1 MEKKIN
7 KTALK
12 LFLFTILMVGCAKQ
26 ERMNNE
32 YVMQIKNVGL
42 RRGVFVRRYKL
53 TSDYGRNES
62 FSSEI
67 LKRFIKEILEP
78 NYLFI
83 QDAYNR
89 GFHKESVI
97 QQKIKDYRIN
107 LLAGNHPIQFEKMTI
122 LKEEL
127 RDFYMKKSV
136 KYDIDLV
143 RTNSYSMADSIYK
156 SILSGKNIEY
166 PKQEEPGFSFPQ
178 YLQYK
183 DVTYG
188 ERLHPDI
195 FSTLIKM
202 KQGEISEPIYT
213 APIWTIIKL
222 NKKRENKELQ
232 SFDSMEKE
240 LVIQG
245 QAIFKYERQK
255 QLVNDLREKYQPS
268 TRTELYHPLISAYTF
283 KDNHGWI
290 DKNKLNQ
297 SYLTATFVQIND
309 DAISLAHFISSFNQ
323 ANQFSQLPELTA
335 KDLSH
340 FADDYIAQ
348 YLLYLDAL
356 EKGVDQNTLIKDQ
369 LENKEH
375 RILLTKYLKEEI
387 AQKVVIS
394 DDDARKHYENNRNKW
409 KAKYED
415 VASLVKNDLKNKLL
429 LEKKNELVNKL
440 RKKYKLR
447 YNETLLIEV
456 AEKLTNEKKLKNKE
470 VIKQ

>member
-1 MEKKIN
+1 MEKQISKI
-7 KTALK
+7 ALN
-12 LFLFTILMVGCAKQ
+12 LFFIAVLIFGCAKQ

-53 TSDYGRNES
+53 TSDHGRNES

-107 LLAGNHPIQFEKMTI
+107 LLAGNHPIHFEKMTI

-178 YLQYK
+178 YLQYN
-183 DVTYG
+183 DIIYG
-188 ERLHPDI
+188 EMLHPNI
-195 FSTLIKM
+195 FPQLIKM

-245 QAIFKYERQK
+245 QAIFKYKKQQ
-255 QLVNDLREKYQPS
+255 QLVNELRKKYLTS
-268 TRTELYHPLISAYTF
+268 VRTEFYQPLISAYVL
-283 KDNHGWI
+283 KDSHGWI

-297 SYLTATFVQIND
+297 SDLTATFLHINN
-309 DAISLAHFISSFNQ
+309 DAISLSHFISSFNQ
-323 ANQFSQLPELTA
+323 ANQFSRLSELTE

-356 EKGVDQNTLIKDQ
+356 EKRVDQNILIKDQ

-415 VASLVKNDLKNKLL
+415 VASLVKNDLKNKRL

-440 RKKYKLR
+440 QKKYKAR
-447 YNETLLIEV
+447 YNEPLLKEV
-456 AEKLTNEKKLKNKE
+456 AEKLTNEKS
-470 VIKQ
+470 